1 MGKEPEQTLF
11 HTNSQHIYQKVLNST
26 NYQGNANQTTM
37 KYHHLAPLRVAV
49 SKKIKQVLTRM
60 RRKGN
65 TSKLLA
71 AV

>member
-26 NYQGNANQTTM
+26 NYQGNANQPAM
-37 KYHHLAPLRVAV
+37 KYHLAPLRVAV

>member
-26 NYQGNANQTTM
+26 NYQGNANQTAM
-37 KYHHLAPLRVAV
+37 KYHLAPLRVAV